1 MASSKGVAAFVDVLN
16 ASRRIG
22 YPPGAVRGTISA
34 SGEVEVWVD
43 LPPAPG
49 DALAPLANARR
60 SSLESYVD
68 GDALTGT
75 PASLAAAIA
84 RA

>member
-1 MASSKGVAAFVDVLN
+1 MSSSKGVAAFVDVLN

-49 DALAPLANARR
+49 DALRRRRVLDAAPLR
-60 SSLESYVD
+60 V
-68 GDALTGT
+68 
-75 PASLAAAIA
+75 
-84 RA
+84 